1 MAALTHEEQMAE
13 ARSFMQSTAPVQ
25 ARNRPRGGRGGAG
38 RRGQGDSHPGAQG
51 NGRTNAQR
59 GGGGAAQGGGSRG
72 GRGGGRAS
80 TQGPPRGSGPRGSG
94 PRSGGPRGGGPRSG
108 GPRGGP
114 PARHPSAEPSVSH
127 DAAKSGSTGQETAA
141 AAGPPPAPQQQTAA
155 IAAKPA
161 ETLKAREAARAAPAP
176 TGVQVGA
183 LALAEAEGDV
193 DLPAPVV
200 EYYQPGGTFVAV
212 DGSSDLIDL
221 HEGACACERRRQA
234 KGLAGSRFAVASVA
248 PSHNEGRFTG
258 ICPVHDIY
266 EGI

>member
-13 ARSFMQSTAPVQ
+13 ARSFMQSTAPAQ

-38 RRGQGDSHPGAQG
+38 RRGQGDSHPGTQG
-51 NGRTNAQR
+51 NGRTSAQR

-94 PRSGGPRGGGPRSG
+94 PRSGGPRGG
-108 GPRGGP
+108 P
-114 PARHPSAEPSVSH
+114 PARHPSAEPSVSY
-127 DAAKSGSTGQETAA
+127 DAAKSESTGQETAA

-161 ETLKAREAARAAPAP
+161 ETLKAREAARAAPAA

-234 KGLAGSRFAVASVA
+234 KGLADSRFAVARVA
-248 PSHNEGRFTG
+248 PGHNEGRFMG